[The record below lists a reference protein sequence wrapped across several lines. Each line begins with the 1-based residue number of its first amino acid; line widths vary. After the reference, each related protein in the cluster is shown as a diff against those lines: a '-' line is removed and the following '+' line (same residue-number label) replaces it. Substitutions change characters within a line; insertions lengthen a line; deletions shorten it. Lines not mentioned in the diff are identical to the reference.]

1 MGTDGRARADARSSF
16 PIDRSSERLCVV
28 LVCGSMRTHDR
39 DWAGLCVDARSDR
52 SIRVKPLEVNARN
65 EADSIATLRVATEWP
80 MKRVDVSACM
90 ERLTF
95 TADGI
100 GSVAGVVKRP
110 DGADD
115 VPMLR
120 ERFRVE
126 VTEAERAMVGGESP
140 ERFRAAG
147 AGAASPSFR
156 YDVGGDDDE
165 DANRVSESV
174 YSLFEVRRDG
184 DSDSIDESPPADT
197 TDIQEESPRIQVET
211 PHDRRTEFVEG
222 AGDSL
227 SPVCG
232 PDVREL
238 LRSSASDKEVSAS
251 QASEDVAGAFHA
263 ATSPNVGEWVG
274 AVSYLREQL
283 AAQRGVRLVFRRADV
298 QRLLEE
304 IEKDDG

>member
-1 MGTDGRARADARSSF
+1 MGTDARARDADARSSF
-16 PIDRSSERLCVV
+16 PIDRASERLCVV

-52 SIRVKPLEVNARN
+52 CIRVKPLEVSARDA
-65 EADSIATLRVATEWP
+65 ADSIATLRVATEWP

-100 GSVAGVVKRP
+100 GRVQGVVKRP

-120 ERFRVE
+120 EQFRVE

-140 ERFRAAG
+140 ERFRTAD

-156 YDVGGDDDE
+156 LHVNDDGDDDV
-165 DANRVSESV
+165 NRVSEST

-184 DSDSIDESPPADT
+184 DSDSIDDTPPADAT
-197 TDIQEESPRIQVET
+197 GTQEASPRD
-211 PHDRRTEFVEG
+211 DRPEFCEA

-227 SPVCG
+227 SPTAG
-232 PDVREL
+232 PDDREL
-238 LRSSASDKEVSAS
+238 FRSPSSDKEEASAS

-263 ATSPNVGEWVG
+263 ATSPNAGEWVG

-304 IEKDDG
+304 IEKGDG

>member
-1 MGTDGRARADARSSF
+1 MGTDARARADARSSF

-52 SIRVKPLEVNARN
+52 SIRVKPLEVSARD

-95 TADGI
+95 TPDGI
-100 GSVAGVVKRP
+100 GRVAGVVKRP

-140 ERFRAAG
+140 ERFRAAAG
-147 AGAASPSFR
+147 AGATSPSFR
-156 YDVGGDDDE
+156 FDVGDD

-184 DSDSIDESPPADT
+184 DSDSIDESPPADAT
-197 TDIQEESPRIQVET
+197 NIQEESPT
-211 PHDRRTEFVEG
+211 MDDRAEFFEG

-227 SPVCG
+227 SPTRG

-238 LRSSASDKEVSAS
+238 LRSPASDKEEVSAS
-251 QASEDVAGAFHA
+251 QASEDVAGAFHV
-263 ATSPNVGEWVG
+263 ATSPHDGEWVG

-304 IEKDDG
+304 IERGDG